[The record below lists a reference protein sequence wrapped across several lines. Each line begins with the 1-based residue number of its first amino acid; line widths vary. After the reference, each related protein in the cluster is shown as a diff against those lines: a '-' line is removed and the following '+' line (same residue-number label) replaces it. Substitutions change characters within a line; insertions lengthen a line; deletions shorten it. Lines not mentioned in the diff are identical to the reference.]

1 MDQKQQIQQCI
12 QDCQQVINQLQF
24 ISNQVQDKAL
34 KSTVNESAHHLEM
47 CIKECEFAW
56 KQAP

>member
-24 ISNQVQDKAL
+24 ISNQVQDRAL
-34 KSTVNESAHHLEM
+34 KSTVTESAHHLEM